1 MGPRCPADARRVQ
14 ERLQQLQAQGYGHVA
29 FGPLLVA
36 LLIGLVV
43 PVCSTLVHE
52 LGHALVARRAGL
64 VGVSLPRL
72 DRRRF
77 AARHGFGLTRLLSAR
92 DPRGWVQ
99 LHPDVAPRQ
108 GVAIVAAGPG
118 AEALLALT
126 LVAAGVSAA
135 GTIRA
140 VLLFTALD
148 CLCGACAC
156 LVRRE
161 GGYGDGVQLRHW
173 LARSRRTT
181 LPGAPHPADPHEAT
195 SFAPPG

>member
-1 MGPRCPADARRVQ
+1 MGSRSPADARRVQ

-29 FGPLLVA
+29 LGPLLVA

-43 PVCSTLVHE
+43 PVCSALVHE
-52 LGHALVARRAGL
+52 LGHALVARRFGL

-99 LHPDVAPRQ
+99 LHPDVPPRRA
-108 GVAIVAAGPG
+108 VAIVAAGAG
-118 AEALLALT
+118 AEVVLALG
-126 LVAAGVSAA
+126 LVAAGLSAA

-148 CLCGACAC
+148 CICGACASV
-156 LVRRE
+156 VRRE

-173 LARSRRTT
+173 LARSRRR
-181 LPGAPHPADPHEAT
+181 LPAAALRPADPHEAT